1 MGLGF
6 SHNYLLQVRGRKS
19 GKIYSTPI
27 DLLELGGK
35 RFLVAPRGRTQWVRN
50 AEAAGE
56 VTLKR
61 GSKRQR
67 YRLRALS
74 DQEKPEILK
83 AYLDQFRREVQRYF
97 PVPAGSPV
105 EAFRELVAELSR
117 VRIDFNVKGAPPSSF
132 RSLERQGRRM
142 SRTDLN
148 PCSSAESV
156 AGSSCRAALDLDGSE
171 TRPYMFLA

>member
-105 EAFRELVAELSR
+105 ETFRELVQGYPAFELIS
-117 VRIDFNVKGAPPSSF
+117 
-132 RSLERQGRRM
+132 
-142 SRTDLN
+142 T
-148 PCSSAESV
+148 
-156 AGSSCRAALDLDGSE
+156 
-171 TRPYMFLA
+171 

>member
-1 MGLGF
+1 MNSPLPSFRAPSAGERVFNRVFGFIVGLGLGF
-6 SHNYLLQVRGRKS
+6 SHNYLLEVRGRKS

-56 VTLKR
+56 VVLKK

-67 YRLRALS
+67 FKLRPLS

-83 AYLDQFRREVQRYF
+83 AYLDRFRREVQRYF
-97 PVPAGSPV
+97 PVPAGSSPD
-105 EAFRELVAELSR
+105 AFRDLLPSYPAFEL
-117 VRIDFNVKGAPPSSF
+117 I
-132 RSLERQGRRM
+132 
-142 SRTDLN
+142 
-148 PCSSAESV
+148 
-156 AGSSCRAALDLDGSE
+156 AA
-171 TRPYMFLA
+171 